1 MGAVIRD
8 HERHPERKKKVEMEM
23 AHVQTR
29 EHLKHFSYK
38 KASRA
43 AWAVFPPQ
51 GLQKEPTL
59 PTPWF
64 WRTMRE

>member
-1 MGAVIRD
+1 
-8 HERHPERKKKVEMEM
+8 MEM
-23 AHVQTR
+23 AHVQAR
-29 EHLKHFSYK
+29 EHLEPLASTK